1 MSMKS
6 IIKKFILL
14 AGVVDAMTA
23 GMVSINSFG
32 LALPEVPFGA
42 SRIPGYGDGL
52 SERTT
57 SHRRKPSSRRAAIL
71 VPATK

>member
-23 GMVSINSFG
+23 I
-32 LALPEVPFGA
+32 
-42 SRIPGYGDGL
+42 
-52 SERTT
+52 SE
-57 SHRRKPSSRRAAIL
+57 S
-71 VPATK
+71 